1 MVITQM
7 KKTAGAFALLV
18 FCMACSSTK
27 RGGKSQK
34 LMPGTWQSQPI
45 VIDGNCTDWPS
56 PYPNYDA
63 KAMVAY
69 ATSNDQQNL
78 YITMQTGD
86 PLTQIKILKQ
96 GMVVSIDTGGKRDP
110 KFNISFPL
118 QNNEDVSELFTH
130 AEDGKN
136 SGPPQLSRSVF
147 QKLKKSAESSNQFSL
162 EGFGKCNGV
171 YMVSQTTSCGIKVKL
186 SIDEYKQLVWEAQI
200 PFSALYNTENI
211 TPAYAGKGIS
221 VCYAVKGFKNPNG
234 KTSDNAPVPMNNGN
248 GAMGGGMGAGGRS
261 NSMPMAGA
269 GGGGGGNSEN
279 PAQRLYEST
288 KTWKHFA
295 IAWK

>member
-1 MVITQM
+1 MATIQI
-7 KKTAGAFALLV
+7 KKTIGAFALLV

-27 RGGKSQK
+27 RSGKSQK

-45 VIDGNCTDWPS
+45 SIDGDCTDWPS

-78 YITMQTGD
+78 YVTMQTGD

-96 GMVVSIDTGGKRDP
+96 GMIVSIDTGGKRDP
-110 KFNISFPL
+110 KFHISFPL
-118 QNNEDVSELFTH
+118 QNDEDVSELFAHT
-130 AEDGKN
+130 EGGKN
-136 SGPPQLSRSVF
+136 SGPPQLGRSVQ

-162 EGFGKCNGV
+162 DGLGTCNGV
-171 YMVSQTTSCGIKVKL
+171 YMVSQTTPCGIKVKV
-186 SIDEYKQLVWEAQI
+186 SIDEYNQLVWEAQI
-200 PFSALYNTENI
+200 PFSAIYNTENI

-234 KTSDNAPVPMNNGN
+234 KTNDNAPVPMNNG
-248 GAMGGGMGAGGRS
+248 GGGMGGGMGAGGRT
-261 NSMPMAGA
+261 NSMPMAGPS
-269 GGGGGGNSEN
+269 GGTGNREN
-279 PAQRLYEST
+279 PAARLYENT

>member
-1 MVITQM
+1 
-7 KKTAGAFALLV
+7 
-18 FCMACSSTK
+18 
-27 RGGKSQK
+27 
-34 LMPGTWQSQPI
+34 
-45 VIDGNCTDWPS
+45 
-56 PYPNYDA
+56 
-63 KAMVAY
+63 
-69 ATSNDQQNL
+69 
-78 YITMQTGD
+78 
-86 PLTQIKILKQ
+86 
-96 GMVVSIDTGGKRDP
+96 
-110 KFNISFPL
+110 
-118 QNNEDVSELFTH
+118 
-130 AEDGKN
+130 
-136 SGPPQLSRSVF
+136 VF

-171 YMVSQTTSCGIKVKL
+171 YMVSQTTSCGIVVKL
-186 SIDEYKQLVWEAQI
+186 SIDEYKQLVWEAKI

-211 TPAYAGKGIS
+211 TPAYAGKGVS

-269 GGGGGGNSEN
+269 GGGGNREN